1 MKATIKKHAEKIRY
15 VIVGGFNTF
24 LDFLILFVLVAF
36 GLDKIPANYIST
48 TVTMIISFFLNKS
61 FTFES
66 KDGNARKQF
75 ALFIIITASGL
86 WIIQPIIITF
96 VTWALAGL
104 NLPAP
109 VSLFIAKSVATV
121 ATLIWNYIWYSR
133 AVFKKKGA

>member
-15 VIVGGFNTF
+15 IIVGGFNTF
-24 LDFLILFVLVAF
+24 LDFFILFALVAF

-96 VTWALAGL
+96 VTWALASL

-109 VSLFIAKSVATV
+109 VSLFIAKSIATV

>member
-15 VIVGGFNTF
+15 IIVGGFNTF

-61 FTFES
+61 FTFKS
-66 KDGNARKQF
+66 KDGNSRKQF

-86 WIIQPIIITF
+86 WVIQPVIIIF
-96 VTWALAGL
+96 ITWATSSL

-109 VSLFIAKSVATV
+109 ISLFIAKCIATV
-121 ATLIWNYIWYSR
+121 ATLVWNYFWYSR
-133 AVFKKKGA
+133 AIFKKKS

>member
-24 LDFLILFVLVAF
+24 LDFLILFILVGF

-96 VTWALAGL
+96 VTWALASL

>member
-24 LDFLILFVLVAF
+24 LDFLILFVLVGF

-96 VTWALAGL
+96 VTWALASL

-109 VSLFIAKSVATV
+109 VSLFIAKSIATV